1 MSIKTRRFL
10 FYSLVLLFI
19 LLGTFLVFNS
29 RGYRL
34 DWKNFQ
40 VEATGAIYVSS
51 TPSKAQIELDGEKV
65 KNESGILQEGTL
77 IDNLLPGEYTLSIAL
92 DGYSSWE
99 KSVEVESGSVRV
111 FDSVILVP
119 ETEPLQLGDSL
130 ADRIVSAGK
139 HLAVEGGGGVSLDGT
154 LVSGHK
160 IIALSDS
167 GTLLT
172 KSTATDNYYL
182 ANAFK
187 PNENLNL
194 TLVFNNL
201 KIQKLDLPGAVDIKK
216 VLPYPYNDHRF
227 VVATNQALYLL
238 DVDKLTLEQIAIGVN
253 DFFIEGQNNIAWVK
267 EGQVKLFNLP
277 LRSETVALEL
287 GANNGPLRDL
297 KDVSSTW
304 LALNESG
311 ELVSLNSKSD
321 PETIGSSVKSFSLSP
336 KEEDIAILK
345 QNGSLSIYNL
355 ESKISVDID
364 SSGVTTDTA
373 WFKDAVHIFL
383 LKGSTLIF
391 AEVSNAHLENSVVL
405 AKDVQSFSY
414 SGGDTVSFS
423 NSQGVFERVVID

>member
-1 MSIKTRRFL
+1 
-10 FYSLVLLFI
+10 
-19 LLGTFLVFNS
+19 
-29 RGYRL
+29 
-34 DWKNFQ
+34 
-40 VEATGAIYVSS
+40 
-51 TPSKAQIELDGEKV
+51 
-65 KNESGILQEGTL
+65 
-77 IDNLLPGEYTLSIAL
+77 
-92 DGYSSWE
+92 
-99 KSVEVESGSVRV
+99 
-111 FDSVILVP
+111 
-119 ETEPLQLGDSL
+119 
-130 ADRIVSAGK
+130 
-139 HLAVEGGGGVSLDGT
+139 
-154 LVSGHK
+154 
-160 IIALSDS
+160 
-167 GTLLT
+167 
-172 KSTATDNYYL
+172 
-182 ANAFK
+182 
-187 PNENLNL
+187 
-194 TLVFNNL
+194 
-201 KIQKLDLPGAVDIKK
+201 LDLPGAVDIKK

-238 DVDKLTLEQIAIGVN
+238 DVDKLTLEQIAMGVN

-287 GANNGPLRDL
+287 GADNGPLRDL

-311 ELVSLNSKSD
+311 EFVSLNLKSD

-405 AKDVQSFSY
+405 AKDVSETDKYNRLLRYVYVKRDNGNLIFINDY
-414 SGGDTVSFS
+414 LVR
-423 NSQGVFERVVID
+423 QGFAKASTYPPDVKFATQFVEAEREARENQRGLWGKCTM